1 MAINTVNSAGI
12 ADGSIVNADVKSD
25 AAIATSK
32 ISGAVTSI
40 GSHGLAASATTDTT
54 NAANIGSGTLPA
66 ARIADDS
73 ITEAKLDIPAA
84 PSGTDKVLGYTSN
97 GMEWT
102 VAAAGATGA
111 GGDKIF
117 WENGQTVT
125 TDYTI
130 TNNYNAGTWGPVT
143 INSGV
148 TVTIGDGEYWTI
160 M

>member
-12 ADGSIVNADVKSD
+12 ADGSIVNADIKSD
-25 AAIATSK
+25 AAIAKTK
-32 ISGAVTSI
+32 
-40 GSHGLAASATTDTT
+40 LAALNIVNADITDDT
-54 NAANIGSGTLPA
+54 IS
-66 ARIADDS
+66 
-73 ITEAKLDIPAA
+73 EVKLDIHNA

-102 VAAAGATGA
+102 VAAAGATG
-111 GGDKIF
+111 GGTDKIF

-130 TNNYNAGTWGPVT
+130 TNNNNAGTWGPVT
-143 INSGV
+143 INNGV

>member
-40 GSHGLAASATTDTT
+40 GSHGLAAAATTDTT

-73 ITEAKLDIPAA
+73 ITEAKLDIHAA

-130 TNNYNAGTWGPVT
+130 TNNYNAGTFGPVT

-148 TVTIGDGEYWTI
+148 TVTVGDGEYWTI
-160 M
+160 I

>member
-12 ADGSIVNADVKSD
+12 ADGAIVNADIKSD
-25 AAIATSK
+25 AAIAKTK
-32 ISGAVTSI
+32 
-40 GSHGLAASATTDTT
+40 LAALDIVNADINASAAIAKSKL
-54 NAANIGSGTLPA
+54 AALNIGASD
-66 ARIADDS
+66 IADDS
-73 ITEAKLDIPAA
+73 ITEAKLDIHAA
-84 PSGTDKVLGYTSN
+84 PSGTDKVLGYTAN

-130 TNNYNAGTWGPVT
+130 TNNNNAGTWGPVT

-148 TVTIGDGEYWTI
+148 TVTVGDGEYWTI

>member
-12 ADGSIVNADVKSD
+12 ADGSIVNADIKSD
-25 AAIATSK
+25 AAIALSK
-32 ISGAVTSI
+32 
-40 GSHGLAASATTDTT
+40 LASDPS

-66 ARIADDS
+66 ARIGDDS
-73 ITEAKLDIPAA
+73 IVEAKLDIHNA

-102 VAAAGATGA
+102 VAAAGATG
-111 GGDKIF
+111 GGTDKIF

-125 TDYTI
+125 TNYTI
-130 TNNYNAGTWGPVT
+130 TNNNNAGTFGPVT

-148 TVTIGDGEYWTI
+148 TVTVGDGEYWTI
-160 M
+160 I

>member
-1 MAINTVNSAGI
+1 MAINTVNSASI
-12 ADGSIVNADVKSD
+12 ADGSIVNADIKSD
-25 AAIATSK
+25 AAIALSK
-32 ISGAVTSI
+32 
-40 GSHGLAASATTDTT
+40 LATDTS
-54 NAANIGSGTLPA
+54 NASNIGSGTLPA

-73 ITEAKLDIPAA
+73 ITEAKLDIHAA

>member
-1 MAINTVNSAGI
+1 MAINTVISAGI
-12 ADGSIVNADVKSD
+12 ADGSIVNSDVKSD
-25 AAIATSK
+25 AAIAGSK
-32 ISGAVTSI
+32 
-40 GSHGLAASATTDTT
+40 L
-54 NAANIGSGTLPA
+54 
-66 ARIADDS
+66 ADDS
-73 ITEAKLDIPAA
+73 ITEAKLDIHAA

-148 TVTIGDGEYWTI
+148 TVTIGTGEYWTI